1 MTGRGGHF
9 GNLLIVQDEMGIEV
23 VFKGDDCV
31 KQFGSWLLD
40 GTHTVP
46 IILYVVAMIYTKI
59 AISLNFFG

>member
-31 KQFGSWLLD
+31 KQFGSW
-40 GTHTVP
+40 P